1 MDGRPTTMH
10 SHLNVCTLVPR
21 KIKEEVEAAI
31 ADAVAKDAA
40 ALPAAVAKV
49 AGSHR
54 AKKQRTSTTSSSQR
68 SVIEC
73 FSTSSKVSADLDQRM
88 LRWMVKRN
96 ITLEYSIDP
105 LFMDNIYG
113 VGKQPT
119 YVPAGACA
127 CVLWVGGGCAVM
139 NMLACVSACAACM

>member
-88 LRWMVKRN
+88 L
-96 ITLEYSIDP
+96 P
-105 LFMDNIYG
+105 LLPGLHIRCCTAPDLRARG
-113 VGKQPT
+113 
-119 YVPAGACA
+119 
-127 CVLWVGGGCAVM
+127 CVCLCVVGGRGVRSDEHARVRQRVCCMHVMLNAMQHLCCAP
-139 NMLACVSACAACM
+139 